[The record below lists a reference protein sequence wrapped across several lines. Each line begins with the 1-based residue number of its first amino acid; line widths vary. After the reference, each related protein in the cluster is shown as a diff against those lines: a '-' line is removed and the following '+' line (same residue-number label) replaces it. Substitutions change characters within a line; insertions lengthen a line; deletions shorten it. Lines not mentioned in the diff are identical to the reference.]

1 MGEGS
6 IVIERS
12 ADGACTATMTYD
24 DSDPLDPLLRAVAK
38 SPPVAS
44 PLVGVTPGGGL
55 ALRPAGILRVGEV
68 VGERFEVER
77 LAGSGGMGTV
87 YRALDRVT
95 GAPVALKIV
104 TSGARDGERFAQE
117 ARVLAELTHPAIVQ
131 YVAHGATPSGRPFLA
146 MEWLEGADL
155 GEALDKGGLGVAESV
170 TVVRRVAEGL
180 AVAHARGVIH
190 RDIKPSNVFLV
201 AGDAAR
207 TKLIDF
213 GIVRLPI
220 SGLAAPRA
228 LTRTGVALGT
238 VGYMS
243 PEQATADPGLD
254 VRTDVFA
261 LGCVLFECLTGEPT
275 FSGDQVVAV
284 LAKVLREEPPRIR
297 QLRPELPAKLDD
309 LVGRMLAKDRSK
321 RPADARAVLHELE
334 DLGALAGGAPA
345 GSVRISD
352 GLSVGERRIV
362 CVILAVS
369 PDGSNGGGERL
380 DPRGGHD
387 EGDWIRLANGA
398 WLMSVGG
405 SGTTDDQVR
414 AAAARALALR
424 RTIPSVRVALATGRA
439 QSTGGAPP
447 GPIIDQAAEL
457 LTRSAG
463 EGVWIDEL
471 TAGILGERFEV
482 AQDERGRRLVGP
494 RREDEAP
501 RTLLGR
507 VASCVGRDREL
518 GILDATIRECIDD
531 TVARAVLVTGP
542 AGQGKSR
549 LRHEFLARVRAAGNV
564 RVLSARA
571 DPIGAGSAFMLARQ
585 LVREAVRLHGGDG
598 DADDDRWL
606 RTYATAIAPDGDPDR
621 LADFLGEL
629 LGSVSAH
636 APSPQLRVA
645 RNDPQV
651 MGEWLR
657 RSFGEWIAA
666 ESAAGPLLVVLDDLH
681 WGDVPTVA
689 YLGEALRALAH
700 RPLMVLAFARPE
712 ATATF
717 ASTWPVS
724 EALQVSLASLSPR
737 AAERM
742 VRAALGSTLGADVV
756 TRLVERASGNPFYL
770 EELIRRESEGGSG
783 PLPETVLALV
793 QSRLQYLEPDGR
805 RVARAASLFGETFWD
820 HGVAAVLGQAPEAA
834 DLDAWLKILTA
845 REVFT
850 ASSAGRFPGTRQYRF
865 HHGLLRDAAYALL
878 TDSDRVVGHRLAGE
892 WLEGAG
898 GAGSPTIA
906 EHYDAGSEPARAAP
920 WLLQRR
926 DAGKYDG
933 VGHLECGVHARGFRG
948 LVCGPSDVDR
958 GMMIGLQ
965 GGALAIGG
973 QWREGIP
980 FMHEG
985 LALSREGSAGW
996 YRAATSLLMAAIYVG
1011 DPDLF
1016 ASTLRTLLSVTVQ
1029 PDPSGPYGMAV
1040 LTACG
1045 ALGGSGQFGFAQSLL
1060 ENGEALALSTPDP
1073 DPAFVLG
1080 LRVARAHLEL
1090 LSEEPGRGLATLSEC
1105 RRLADITGARDVRGN
1120 TAMLAAYA
1128 FAQIGACDR
1137 AEEALRECE
1146 SVGFEAF
1153 SEIARGYF
1161 ALAQFTAG
1169 RFLEAAA
1176 SARSVLETARSVGA
1190 GGSSV
1195 TPPDGS
1201 DPVGTALARG
1211 ILAIS
1216 LASAGDLDGAEREAR
1231 IVLERSS
1238 MFPGVL
1244 SCGLAALSL
1253 VALARG
1259 RAPEALE
1266 YADQMMEAFARQGSE
1281 GFLVEAARTQALLA
1295 LGRMDEARASIAR
1308 ARDGIL
1314 RVASTLQDPE
1324 DRRSF
1329 LTNVASIR
1337 VVFALAEALLGGESA
1352 TPG

>member
-1 MGEGS
+1 
-6 IVIERS
+6 
-12 ADGACTATMTYD
+12 MTHD
-24 DSDPLDPLLRAVAK
+24 DSEPFDPLLRAVAK

-44 PLVGVTPGGGL
+44 PLLGANPGGGL
-55 ALRPAGILRVGEV
+55 SLRPAGILRAGEV

-155 GEALDKGGLGVAESV
+155 GQTLDKGGLGVAESV

-213 GIVRLPI
+213 GIVRLSI

-297 QLRPELPAKLDD
+297 QLRPELPAKLED

-321 RPADARAVLHELE
+321 RPADARAVLLELE
-334 DLGALAGGAPA
+334 ELGALAGGAPA
-345 GSVRISD
+345 GGVLISD

-362 CVILAVS
+362 CVILAVG
-369 PDGSNGGGERL
+369 PDEPNGGGERL
-380 DPRGGHD
+380 APGGGHD
-387 EGDWIRLANGA
+387 EGEWIRLANGA
-398 WLMSVGG
+398 WLTSVEG

-424 RTIPSVRVALATGRA
+424 RAIPAVRVALATGRA

-501 RTLLGR
+501 RTLLGK
-507 VASCVGRDREL
+507 VAPCVGRDREL
-518 GILDATIRECIDD
+518 GILDATLRECIDD

-585 LVREAVRLHGGDG
+585 LVREAVGLREG
-598 DADDDRWL
+598 DADADQGRRL
-606 RTYATAIAPDGDPDR
+606 RTYATAIVPDGDPGR

-629 LGSVSAH
+629 LGSVGAH

-689 YLGEALRALAH
+689 YLGEALRALAD
-700 RPLMVLAFARPE
+700 RPVMVLAFARPE
-712 ATATF
+712 ATVTF

-756 TRLVERASGNPFYL
+756 TRIVERASGNPFYL

-850 ASSAGRFPGTRQYRF
+850 ASSAGRFSGTRQYRF
-865 HHGLLRDAAYALL
+865 HHGLLRDAAYAML
-878 TDSDRVVGHRLAGE
+878 TDADRLVGHRLAGE

-898 GAGSPTIA
+898 ETDPLTIA
-906 EHYDAGSEPARAAP
+906 EHFERAEPARAAP
-920 WLLQRR
+920 WLLR
-926 DAGKYDG
+926 AEELAYDG
-933 VGHLECGVHARGFRG
+933 GHLEAVFTLAARG
-948 LVCGPSDVDR
+948 LVCEPSDADR
-958 GMMIGLQ
+958 GMMIGIQ

-973 QWREGIP
+973 QWRESIP
-980 FMHEG
+980 FFREAM
-985 LALSREGSAGW
+985 ALTPEASAGW
-996 YRAATSLLMAAIYVG
+996 YRCATSLLSAGMFTG
-1011 DPDLF
+1011 DPELF

-1040 LTACG
+1040 AAGCG
-1045 ALGGSGQFGFAQSLL
+1045 ALGSTGQIGFAQTLL

-1080 LRVARAHLEL
+1080 LRLARAHFEL
-1090 LSEEPGRGLATLSEC
+1090 LREEPGRALASLSEA
-1105 RRLADITGARDVRGN
+1105 RRLADVTGARDVRG
-1120 TAMLAAYA
+1120 TLAMLAAHA
-1128 FAQIGACDR
+1128 FATMGECDR

-1146 SVGFEAF
+1146 SVGLEAY
-1153 SEIARGYF
+1153 SEIARCYV
-1161 ALAQFTAG
+1161 ALAQFHAG

-1176 SARSVLETARSVGA
+1176 SFRALLETGRSLEAGA
-1190 GGSSV
+1190 SAGA
-1195 TPPDGS
+1195 PPDGS
-1201 DPVGTALARG
+1201 DPVSAALARG

-1216 LASAGDLDGAEREAR
+1216 LASAGDVDAAEREAR

-1238 MFPGVL
+1238 MFPGIL
-1244 SCGLAALSL
+1244 SCGMAALSV
-1253 VALARG
+1253 VAFARG
-1259 RAPEALE
+1259 RAAEALE
-1266 YADQMMEAFARQGSE
+1266 YADQAMEAVARQGSE
-1281 GFLVEAARTQALLA
+1281 GLFFEGLRTQALLA

-1308 ARDGIL
+1308 ARDGFL
-1314 RVASTLQDPE
+1314 RIASAFQDPE
-1324 DRRSF
+1324 DRRSY
-1329 LTNVASIR
+1329 LTNVAGIP
-1337 VVFALAEALLGGESA
+1337 VVFALAEALLGGEPAS
-1352 TPG
+1352 PGQ